1 MNLAVLIVV
10 VLMQWLLLAAIM
22 AGAWVI
28 QQRTRNSGYVDA
40 IWTFGLGAVGVL
52 SALAPLHDSDAVS
65 ARQALVAVVMSAWA
79 LRLGTHIM
87 HRSAARGD
95 DPRYAALIRKWG
107 THASRQMF
115 LLLQKQVIVT
125 LPLALAIFVA
135 AHNPAPL
142 FRVLDVLAVV
152 VVLTAVAGEAVADRQ
167 LRAFRESP
175 ARDAVCDRGL
185 WGWSRHPN
193 YFFEW
198 LFWLAMPLL
207 AIDFVGAYP
216 YGWVAL
222 AAPVCMYWLLVFVS
236 GIPPLEEHMLKK
248 HGAAYRAYQARTSAF
263 FPMPPEKP
271 A

>member
-1 MNLAVLIVV
+1 MNLAVLMVAG
-10 VLMQWLLLAAIM
+10 LAQWLLLAAIM
-22 AGAWVI
+22 AGAWVV

-40 IWTFGLGAVGVL
+40 IWTFGLGAVGAI
-52 SALAPLHDSDAVS
+52 SALVPLHGSDSVS
-65 ARQALVAVVMSAWA
+65 GRQALVAVVMLAWA
-79 LRLGTHIM
+79 LRLGMHILR
-87 HRSAARGD
+87 RSAARGD
-95 DPRYAALIRKWG
+95 DPRYAALIRQWG
-107 THASRQMF
+107 VHGGRQML

-135 AHNPAPL
+135 AHNPTPL
-142 FRVLDVLAVV
+142 FRAQDVVAIVVLVAAVV
-152 VVLTAVAGEAVADRQ
+152 GEAVADRQ
-167 LRAFRESP
+167 LRAWRESP
-175 ARDAVCDRGL
+175 DGGAVCDGGL

-207 AIDFVGAYP
+207 AIDLGGNYP
-216 YGWVAL
+216 SGWVAL

-263 FPMPPEKP
+263 FPMPPGT
-271 A
+271 AS